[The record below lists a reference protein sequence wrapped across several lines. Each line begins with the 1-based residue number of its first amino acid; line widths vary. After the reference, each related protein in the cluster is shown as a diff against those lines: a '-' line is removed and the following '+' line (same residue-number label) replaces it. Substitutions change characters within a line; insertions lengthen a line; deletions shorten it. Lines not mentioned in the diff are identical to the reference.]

1 MRKSFEMQLPKQRE
15 CPKSTTPPIGFFV
28 PPAVNAIHLFPYFT
42 PCALVRV
49 APPLSPL
56 HPHSLASL
64 HNNTQARHFDFFPAT
79 FVLPG
84 EYGLFLEE
92 FKRTPGQSWIMKP
105 VGKAQG
111 KGIFLFNKL
120 SQISEWKKDHK
131 VRRLRHS
138 HPTQHCAFTTVHL
151 LSPSHNAVYH
161 NPRV

>member
-1 MRKSFEMQLPKQRE
+1 MRTRSL
-15 CPKSTTPPIGFFV
+15 C
-28 PPAVNAIHLFPYFT
+28 
-42 PCALVRV
+42 
-49 APPLSPL
+49 PPLPC
-56 HPHSLASL
+56 SL
-64 HNNTQARHFDFFPAT
+64 HFNTQARNFDFFPAT

-131 VRRLRHS
+131 VRLLRHHS
-138 HPTQHCAFTTVHL
+138 HSTLH
-151 LSPSHNAVYH
+151 
-161 NPRV
+161 